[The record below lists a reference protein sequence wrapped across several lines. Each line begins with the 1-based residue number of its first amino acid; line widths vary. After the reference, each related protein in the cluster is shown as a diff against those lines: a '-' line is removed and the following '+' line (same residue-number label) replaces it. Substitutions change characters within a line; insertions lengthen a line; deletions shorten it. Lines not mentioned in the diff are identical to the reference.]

1 MGSFIIIDV
10 SEKGKQKQIMK
21 KIEKGEKNIK
31 KGVDRE
37 LGMCYYNRA
46 LERREEARRESGRTL
61 KTIQRERGR
70 TTVNS
75 EMSFNLEGWGKPEH
89 QIED

>member
-10 SEKGKQKQIMK
+10 SEKGKQIQIMK

-37 LGMCYYNRA
+37 
-46 LERREEARRESGRTL
+46 
-61 KTIQRERGR
+61 
-70 TTVNS
+70 
-75 EMSFNLEGWGKPEH
+75 WG
-89 QIED
+89 DVLL